1 MTKVDSHG
9 ISWRLA
15 GAQDKL
21 TLVLKS
27 DTGTNERRCNQPK
40 GQGALCIRRLELNWI
55 VYIRL

>member
-27 DTGTNERRCNQPK
+27 YPGTNQGRRNQPT
-40 GQGALCIRRLELNWI
+40 GQEEL
-55 VYIRL
+55 